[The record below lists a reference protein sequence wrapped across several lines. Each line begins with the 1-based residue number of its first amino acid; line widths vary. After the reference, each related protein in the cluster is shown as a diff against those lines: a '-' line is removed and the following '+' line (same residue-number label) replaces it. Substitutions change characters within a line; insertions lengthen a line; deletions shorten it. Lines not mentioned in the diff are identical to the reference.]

1 MRKIPAWLK
10 NTPIAHRGLWK
21 DSIVE
26 NSIDAYKNAV
36 KYGFPIE
43 IDLYETTDKEIVSFH
58 DDTLDRMTNGS
69 GLIYEKS
76 LAELKELTL
85 KGTENKK
92 IPTLEEIFEI
102 TNGKI
107 PLLIELKPQK
117 SKTFI
122 ENVINK
128 LKNYKGEFAIQSFDP
143 RYLLKVKKLA
153 PEFIRGI
160 LATDYEPDQP
170 FVKRLVLKYMPLN
183 FMIKPDF
190 ISYRYQGLPLKKK
203 KTKNKTVLAW
213 TVTDSKT
220 YDKLKPFCD
229 NVIFEFFIPNED

>member
-1 MRKIPAWLK
+1 MRKIPDWLK

-26 NSIDAYKNAV
+26 NSVEAYKNAV
-36 KYGFPIE
+36 AHGYPIE

-58 DDTLDRMTNGS
+58 DDTLERMTDGC
-69 GLIYEKS
+69 GYIYDKS
-76 LAELKELTL
+76 LSELKKLTL
-85 KGTENKK
+85 KGTENGK

-102 TNGKI
+102 ADGKI

-117 SKTFI
+117 SQTFV
-122 ENVINK
+122 ENVIKK

-160 LATDYEPDQP
+160 LATDFIAEQP
-170 FVKRLVLKYMPLN
+170 FIKRLILKYMPLN
-183 FMIKPDF
+183 FIVKPDF
-190 ISYRYQGLPLKKK
+190 ISYRYQALPLKKR

-213 TVTDSKT
+213 TVTDKET
-220 YDKLKPFCD
+220 KEKIKPFCD
-229 NVIFEFFIPNED
+229 NVIFEFFIPNKD